1 MTKLLK
7 SVFLPALLVCV
18 QVASAQTHADG
29 FTAMQLEQWDKAISI
44 YSALVKADPADQS
57 AHLNLS
63 SAYLAK
69 GEKDK
74 AKAACDAAFNAKPDG
89 ALAFVANGRIMLLQN
104 NGAEADKQFAKAA
117 KSGKKD
123 VNALRQIAESYL
135 YAPPGVKPNLTRSE
149 ELLKAA
155 LDVGSKDITTLMT
168 LGYCYKEMP
177 NGGLAA
183 QQYELAESMDTKN
196 PLIKFML
203 AKVYKAA
210 KLPDKFVLYAEKAIA
225 LNPKYSLAL
234 RALAEY
240 YYFGRQ
246 WEKALAAY
254 ERLVAQGDAV
264 TIEDEMQL
272 ANCRFINKKY
282 KETSEIVDKIIAKD
296 PSKNYLRRLKGYC
309 ECETGDYAKCVTA
322 MNDYFKL
329 APADKVLWSDYKY
342 RGLAIIKTKGDTLMA
357 IADYKKAIE
366 LDTARGSET
375 WKLNQDIAKLY
386 YGKKD
391 NCNALKHYAIYLDS
405 VPKPQP
411 TELYEYGV
419 SQYFCKDDSMR
430 FVKAEKTFVRIT
442 ELVPKAGIGWLWAGK
457 SAAFSDPTPAEIE
470 ANPEKA
476 HEYGKALNYY
486 EKYAEIAGADAQK
499 NKKDLLKVYEYNT
512 YVYFVKKETDKF
524 NAAIAKWAELDP
536 TNTKIEEMKAA
547 FNSPEGTVPTT
558 AQPAK
563 KDDGG
568 GKQ

>member
-7 SVFLPALLVCV
+7 SVFFLALLVSV
-18 QVASAQTHADG
+18 QAASAQTHADG
-29 FTAMQLEQWDKAISI
+29 FTAMQLEQWDKAIDI
-44 YSALVKADPADQS
+44 YTALTKANPADQS
-57 AHLNLS
+57 AHLSLS
-63 SAYLAK
+63 SAYLAS
-69 GEKDK
+69 GNKDK
-74 AKAACDAAFNAKPDG
+74 SKSACEAAFNAKPEG

-117 KSGKKD
+117 KSGRKD
-123 VNALRQIAESYL
+123 VSALRQIAESYL

-155 LDVGSKDITTLMT
+155 LDASSKDISTLMA

-183 QQYELAESMDTKN
+183 QQYELAESMDQKN

-210 KLPDKFVLYAEKAIA
+210 KLPDKFVAYAEKAIA

-240 YYFGRQ
+240 YYFDRQ

-264 TIEDEMQL
+264 TIDDEMQL

-296 PSKNYLRRLKGYC
+296 PSKTYLRRLKGYC
-309 ECETGDYAKCVTA
+309 ECETGNYDKCLTG
-322 MNDYFKL
+322 MNDYFKF
-329 APADKVLWSDYKY
+329 APADKILWSDYKY
-342 RGLAIIKTKGDTLMA
+342 RGLAIFKTKGDTLA
-357 IADYKKAIE
+357 GIADYKKAIE
-366 LDTARGSET
+366 MDTARGSET
-375 WKLNQDIAKLY
+375 WKLNQDVAKLY
-386 YGKKD
+386 YNKKD
-391 NCNALKHYAIYLDS
+391 NCNAVKHYAIYLDS
-405 VPKPQP
+405 VAKPQP
-411 TELYEYGV
+411 AELYEFGV

-457 SAAFSDPTPAEIE
+457 SAAYSDPTPAEIE

-476 HEYGKALNYY
+476 NEYGKALNYY
-486 EKYAEIAGADAQK
+486 EKYVEIAGADPQK
-499 NKKDLLKVYEYNT
+499 NKKDLVKVYDYVT
-512 YVYFVKKETDKF
+512 YCYFVKKDAAKF
-524 NAAIAKWAELDP
+524 NAITAKWAELEPD
-536 TNTKIEEMKAA
+536 NTKIKEMQEA
-547 FNSPEGTVPTT
+547 FNAPEGTTPAV
-558 AQPAK
+558 QPV
-563 KDDGG
+563 KDGGG